1 MFPQFLWEGKS
12 CTQAYV
18 DRASV
23 RSSAY
28 FPHSAC
34 GGVFPAAVVA
44 TGKRSRR
51 YKAQFWFPAR
61 GPRKRKTILIPVKLG
76 KPLAV

>member
-1 MFPQFLWEGKS
+1 MSTAPLLDLGIL
-12 CTQAYV
+12 
-18 DRASV
+18 
-23 RSSAY
+23 SA
-28 FPHSAC
+28 FRVW
-34 GGVFPAAVVA
+34 GVFPAAVVA